1 MHLAGFAEPLVANA
15 GSRFAFYV
23 STDLPTYQVDIV
35 RLRHGDRNPQG
46 PGFKAVVVPE
56 LPEFTRNGQVQPI
69 VSGSYAVADI
79 VPADCSADWT
89 LSLWIW
95 PTLLRKDRQVIVSS
109 GTAEAE
115 WQVGIH
121 QNSLFVCGR
130 GEENTKVFGPALLE
144 REWYHLVLAYD
155 DEARTLN
162 WVVHPGRE
170 IGLPSN
176 RSGTVDS
183 GDMRIAGGERLLFS
197 ASSTDP
203 ALLCN
208 GKIAEPVLIAGAVPS
223 ERLVELRAA
232 NLPSDLAVVAKWDLA
247 LHCEGRTM
255 INPVDSRWNMRL
267 VNRPT
272 RGMTGPNWTG
282 KVDSF
287 TDAPLEY
294 NAIHFHDDDLEDAGW
309 EMSFFVDIPEDLPSG
324 IYAARLKGE
333 AACEFISFFVTPGA
347 NAQRAP
353 LAFQVPTF
361 SYLAYGNESLDATLL
376 PPGAFPLA
384 CPGSDSDRFAY
395 LARHQLRSTYDHHND
410 GSGIC
415 FASALRPNLTSLAPD
430 HRCRL
435 FNGPHQLSADLH
447 LVDWLTE
454 KGFVFDIV
462 TDHCV
467 HSRGAAALAA
477 YSVVISGSH
486 PEYHSEATLD
496 GIENYLDGGGSYM
509 YLGGNG
515 YYWVVALEP
524 ERGMLLEIRRPH
536 GTRAWSG
543 QPGEGR
549 LSLTGEIAG
558 LWALRG
564 RPPQKTFGVGMAAQ
578 GFDRGSHYK
587 RTEAS
592 FDGPYAVLFEGIDAE
607 RFGDIP
613 ALVLSHGAAGYEVD
627 RADRALG
634 TPPHAVVLATSGRFS
649 DNYQRVVEEVHATSR
664 FEGGLSCDEVRS
676 DVVIF
681 ETGRGGTVFS
691 TGSISWCSTLSWN
704 GYDNDVSRLTA
715 NVIDHILAKC
725 PARSG

>member
-1 MHLAGFAEPLVANA
+1 MHLAGFVEPLVANA

-23 STDLPTYQVDIV
+23 STDLHAYEVDIV

-46 PGFKAVVVPE
+46 PGFKVAAMPE
-56 LPEFTRNGQVQPI
+56 LPKFALEGQVQPI
-69 VSGSYAVADI
+69 VSGSYAVADV
-79 VPADCSADWT
+79 VPKDCPTDWT

-95 PTLLRKDRQVIVSS
+95 PTLPCQDGQVIVSS
-109 GTAEAE
+109 GMPEAE

-121 QNSLFVCGR
+121 QNSLFVRGR
-130 GEENTKVFGPALLE
+130 GEEAATIFGPALLE

-155 DEARTLN
+155 NEARTLS
-162 WVVHPGRE
+162 WAVHPGRE
-170 IGLPSN
+170 IGLPSDL
-176 RSGTVDS
+176 SGTVAS
-183 GDMRIAGGERLLFS
+183 GDMRIVSGERFLFS
-197 ASSTDP
+197 ASSADP
-203 ALLCN
+203 ASRYN
-208 GKIAEPVLIAGAVPS
+208 GKIAEPLLMAGAVS
-223 ERLVELRAA
+223 CERKSELRAA
-232 NLPSDLAVVAKWDLA
+232 SLPSHLPVVAQWNLA
-247 LHCEGRTM
+247 LYCEGRAM
-255 INPVDSRWNMRL
+255 INPVDSGWDMRL

-272 RGMTGPNWTG
+272 RGVTGPNWTG
-282 KVDSF
+282 RVHSF
-287 TDAPLEY
+287 IEAPSEY

-309 EMSFFVDIPEDLPSG
+309 DVSFSVDIPKDLPSG
-324 IYAARLKGE
+324 IYAARLKSE
-333 AACEFISFFVTPGA
+333 EACEYISFFVTPGP
-347 NAQRAP
+347 NARRAP
-353 LAFQVPTF
+353 IAFQVPTF

-384 CPGSDSDRFAY
+384 CPSADSSRFAY
-395 LARHQLRSTYDHHND
+395 LEHQQLRSTYDHHND
-410 GSGIC
+410 RSGIC

-454 KGFVFDIV
+454 KGFAFDIV

-467 HSRGAAALAA
+467 HSQGAAALAA
-477 YSVVISGSH
+477 YSLVISGSH

-496 GIENYLDGGGSYM
+496 GIETYLDGGGSYM

-564 RPPQKTFGVGMAAQ
+564 RPPQKIFGVGMAAQ
-578 GFDRGSHYK
+578 GFDRGSYYK
-587 RTEAS
+587 RTAAS

-607 RFGDIP
+607 RFGDTP

-627 RADRALG
+627 RADRTLG
-634 TPPHAVVLATSGRFS
+634 TPPHAVVLASSGRLS

-681 ETGRGGTVFS
+681 ETGKGGTIFS

-715 NVIDHILAKC
+715 NVIDHILAKS

>member
-1 MHLAGFAEPLVANA
+1 MHLAGYVEPLAA
-15 GSRFAFYV
+15 SSGSTFAFYV
-23 STDLPTYQVDIV
+23 STDLPAYEVDIV
-35 RLRHGDRNPQG
+35 RLRHGDRNPRG
-46 PGFKAVVVPE
+46 PGFREVVVSG
-56 LPEFTRNGQVQPI
+56 LPRIAGKARVQPI
-69 VSGSYAVADI
+69 ITGSYAVADS
-79 VPADCSADWT
+79 VPADCPVDWT
-89 LSLWIW
+89 LSVWIW
-95 PTLLRKDRQVIVSS
+95 PTLLAKEEQVLVSS
-109 GTAEAE
+109 GAAADE
-115 WQVGIH
+115 WQIGLCG
-121 QNSLFVCGR
+121 SDLFVRVR
-130 GEENTKVFGPALLE
+130 GGKAAKIFGPSLME
-144 REWYHLVLAYD
+144 REWYHLVFAYD
-155 DEARTLN
+155 NEMQSLSWSVRS
-162 WVVHPGRE
+162 GRE
-170 IGLPSN
+170 IGLCVSS
-176 RSGTVDS
+176 SGTTDS
-183 GDMRIAGGERLLFS
+183 GDMRIVGGECLRF
-197 ASSTDP
+197 AGSSVDP
-203 ALLCN
+203 ALSYN
-208 GKIAEPVLIAGAVPS
+208 GKIASPVLLSGAAAR
-223 ERLVELRAA
+223 ERHIELQGIHLPDDLVI
-232 NLPSDLAVVAKWDLA
+232 VAKWELA
-247 LHCEGRTM
+247 LHCEGRAM
-255 INPVDSRWNMRL
+255 MCPADPRWDMRL

-282 KVDSF
+282 NIHSF
-287 TDAPLEY
+287 ADAPLQY

-309 EMSFFVDIPEDLPSG
+309 VQSFSVDIPEDLPSG

-333 AACEFISFFVTPGA
+333 EICEYVSFFVTPGA
-347 NAQRAP
+347 GAQRAAI
-353 LAFQVPTF
+353 AFQVPTF

-384 CPGSDSDRFAY
+384 CPGSDSGRFAY
-395 LARHQLRSTYDHHND
+395 LAQHQLRSTYDHHND

-447 LVDWLTE
+447 LVDWLIEQGYT
-454 KGFVFDIV
+454 FDIV

-467 HSRGAAALAA
+467 HARGAEALAPYA
-477 YSVVISGSH
+477 LVISGSH

-496 GIENYLDGGGSYM
+496 GIEDYLDGGGSYM

-515 YYWVVALEP
+515 YYWVVAIEP

-578 GFDRGSHYK
+578 GFDRGSYYK
-587 RTEAS
+587 RTAAS
-592 FDGPYAVLFEGIDAE
+592 FDGPYAALFEGIDTE
-607 RFGDIP
+607 RFGDMP

-664 FEGGLSCDEVRS
+664 FEGGLTCDDVRS

-681 ETGRGGTVFS
+681 ETVKGGTVFS

-715 NVIDHILAKC
+715 NVIDHILAKS
-725 PARSG
+725 PQ